1 MNESRINAIL
11 DGLDDSEYEAS
22 DEENEETL
30 ILNNG
35 CDERNTPNHRR
46 MISVEEIL
54 NSDDLDS
61 DPDYVPS
68 SESESKSEEE
78 SDDSIP
84 STSTNVS

>member
-1 MNESRINAIL
+1 MNESRINEIL

-22 DEENEETL
+22 DDENEEMA

-35 CDERNTPNHRR
+35 CDDRNIPNHGRI
-46 MISVEEIL
+46 ISIDDIL
-54 NSDDLDS
+54 NSDDTDI

-68 SESESKSEEE
+68 MESASESEEVY
-78 SDDSIP
+78 DLSIP